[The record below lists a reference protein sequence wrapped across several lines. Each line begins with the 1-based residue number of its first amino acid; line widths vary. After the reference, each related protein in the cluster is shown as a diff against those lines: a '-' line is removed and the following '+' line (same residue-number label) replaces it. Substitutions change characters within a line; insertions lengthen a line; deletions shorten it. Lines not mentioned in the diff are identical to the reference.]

1 MGSTENA
8 GNCRRCVVGH
18 VLTVGLL
25 DFRLVMPFAFVFHG
39 TATGSGFAME
49 FRAYASAST
58 VDDAATGYGIRWV
71 GGAGGLSRRHRH
83 SVRP

>member
-39 TATGSGFAME
+39 TAIGSGFAIE
-49 FRAYASAST
+49 FRAYASSST
-58 VDDAATGYGIRWV
+58 VDDAAAGYGNR
-71 GGAGGLSRRHRH
+71 
-83 SVRP
+83 